1 MYCNNCG
8 IQNPND
14 NIFCGNCGKRLTT
27 SQAAPQNY
35 QTDNMPLRK
44 SNGMAVAAMV
54 LGIAS
59 FVFWICCIPAIILGI
74 VSLNQIKNNPEM
86 EGKGM
91 AMAGLI
97 CGGIVLIL
105 GILVVIFIIGIA
117 STTSTTTSSDFWI
130 TAIQSAV
137 APIM

>member
-8 IQNPND
+8 IQNPD
-14 NIFCGNCGKRLTT
+14 DSIFCGNCGKRLTA
-27 SQAAPQNY
+27 SQASAQNY
-35 QTDNMPLRK
+35 QANTLPPQK

-54 LGIAS
+54 LGIAG
-59 FVFWICCIPAIILGI
+59 FIIWICCIPAVILGI

-91 AMAGLI
+91 AMAGII

-105 GILVVIFIIGIA
+105 GILAIIFIIGIA
-117 STTSTTTSSDFWI
+117 STTSTTPSSDFWI
-130 TAIQSAV
+130 AAMQTAIT
-137 APIM
+137 